1 MIKLIFKINFIVGF
15 LAGFLCFIIVLKIN
29 STISREKLE
38 KCSAV
43 IIGTLR
49 RVLRLNSIYLPWYS
63 LLLPF
68 FANFALIRGVLPDA
82 HDRLRQNL
90 YEEHESFLHFV
101 LKCTIKKLPKEA
113 SWISNVINE
122 EDSI

>member
-1 MIKLIFKINFIVGF
+1 MGF

-68 FANFALIRGVLPDA
+68 FVNFPPIRGVLPDA
-82 HDRLRQNL
+82 HGRLRQNL

-101 LKCTIKKLPKEA
+101 LKCTIKKLTEEA
-113 SWISNVINE
+113 SWILNVING
-122 EDSI
+122 EDSQLKKFRNNL